1 VTTATLRFSD
11 RVATRLVDSELGVVV
26 TGGGGWLGQAT
37 LEMLDGA
44 LGPKLASKVQVF
56 GSSSRRMALRS
67 GRSIAVE
74 PMGQLAN
81 RDRARHTAQL
91 VAHYAFVTREHAGTQ
106 SLSAYM
112 DTNRAISDVA
122 VDLAAREET
131 VGVFVPS
138 SGAVYGPDRT
148 VEEELDANP
157 YGALKLIDERRFS
170 RLAGGPTNRRVVVS
184 RVFNLAGPFLNKP
197 DLYAL
202 GTILTDIARGGP
214 VRIRAARPV
223 IRSYVHVQDLVELAF
238 AAMLGLVPVPDR
250 PFDTAGEIEV
260 ELAQLAELAAVVLGR
275 PEMPVER
282 PPLTEAAA
290 DRYVGDRTTLARMAA
305 EHELALRT
313 LTTQIEDTADYLARP
328 VRPA

>member
-11 RVATRLVDSELGVVV
+11 PVAARLVDGDLGVVV

-44 LGPKLASKVQVF
+44 LGTALASKVQVF
-56 GSSSRRMALRS
+56 GSSSRRLALRS

-74 PMGQLAN
+74 PMGQLAD
-81 RDRARHTAQL
+81 RDRRRRTPQV

-106 SLSAYM
+106 SLSAYV
-112 DTNRAISDVA
+112 DTNRAISDAA
-122 VDLAAREET
+122 VDLAARDET

-148 VEEELDANP
+148 VQEDLDVNP
-157 YGALKLIDERRFS
+157 YGALKLADERRFS
-170 RLAGGPTNRRVVVS
+170 RLAGGPTNRQVVVS

-214 VRIRAARPV
+214 IRIRAARPV

-250 PFDTAGEIEV
+250 AFDTAGEIEV
-260 ELAQLAELAAVVLGR
+260 ELAQLAELAAAVLGR

-282 PPLTEAAA
+282 PLLTEAAA
-290 DRYVGDRTTLARMAA
+290 DRYVGDRTNFARMAA
-305 EHELALRT
+305 EHALALRT